1 MGKSFGFQQSGIFID
16 LPIITFKGQKYF
28 VSQVPFINVVSQG
41 KTREESIKNL
51 IDAVKLY
58 FKDEDVMKIIK
69 EKIPMPLHPV
79 SLELLRFNVI
89 DKKVIPVTRV
99 TS

>member
-1 MGKSFGFQQSGIFID
+1 MDKVFGFKKNDVFID
-16 LPIITFKGQKYF
+16 LPIVTFKGQKYF
-28 VSQVPFINVVSQG
+28 VSQVPFINVASQG
-41 KTREESIKNL
+41 RTREESVKNL

-69 EKIPMPLHPV
+69 EKIPIPPPPV
-79 SLELLRFNVI
+79 SLELFRFNVV
-89 DKKVIPVTRV
+89 DEKVVPVTRV

>member
-1 MGKSFGFQQSGIFID
+1 MNKRDEKIFID

-28 VSQVPFINVVSQG
+28 VSQVPFINVASQG

-58 FKDEDVMKIIK
+58 FEGEDITKIIE
-69 EKIPMPLHPV
+69 EKIPIPTPSV
-79 SLELLRFNVI
+79 SLELLRFNI
-89 DKKVIPVTRV
+89 MNKKIVPTTRA
-99 TS
+99 TL